1 MKNYQEVLDA
11 LEDLR
16 SSGAPIKVY
25 CDGELYDIRDV
36 IYSATEDPD
45 GPEPA
50 VVIRVG

>member
-1 MKNYQEVLDA
+1 MKYQEVLNA
-11 LEDLR
+11 LQELH

-36 IYSATEDPD
+36 IYSESEDPD

-50 VVIRVG
+50 VVIRVS